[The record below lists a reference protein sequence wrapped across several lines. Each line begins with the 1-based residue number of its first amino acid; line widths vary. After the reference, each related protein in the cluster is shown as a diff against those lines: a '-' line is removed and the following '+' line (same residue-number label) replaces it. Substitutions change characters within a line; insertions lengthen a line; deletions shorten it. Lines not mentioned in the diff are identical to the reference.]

1 MKNIFGI
8 LILIF
13 LSTTLW
19 SEGKDN
25 SVFSSNYSNAKGI
38 IKSKAYGNSSNVLFK
53 KSGHQKSPIKPK
65 KKKRSRGVEP
75 VHYFLFDL
83 KEQFVFNSF
92 DCFSTSFYTTSSEYY
107 FNILS
112 SHNKR
117 GPPSI
122 C

>member
-1 MKNIFGI
+1 MKNIIGVI
-8 LILIF
+8 IF
-13 LSTTLW
+13 LFLSSTLYCEGKNNNINFSHFSTTK
-19 SEGKDN
+19 ETIN
-25 SVFSSNYSNAKGI
+25 SKTENKHST
-38 IKSKAYGNSSNVLFK
+38 VLFK
-53 KSGHQKSPIKPK
+53 KSSHHKSPIKPK

-83 KEQFVFNSF
+83 KEQFEFNSF